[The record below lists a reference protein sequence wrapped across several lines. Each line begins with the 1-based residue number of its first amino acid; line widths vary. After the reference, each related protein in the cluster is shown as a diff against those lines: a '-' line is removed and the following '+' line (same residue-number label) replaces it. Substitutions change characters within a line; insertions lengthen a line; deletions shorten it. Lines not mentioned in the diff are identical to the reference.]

1 MSDERRAL
9 GHLLLGIE
17 ELLRAGAETAAAL
30 RAHTRPGESGASEQ
44 GSGDATRP
52 LLDEVRAALA
62 REVAR
67 WELRGDDDPAARRV
81 RDLFEA
87 ILEAIEPQ
95 AEPEAN
101 ARPQPEDRAR
111 KTGTRAPRRGV
122 QR

>member
-17 ELLRAGAETAAAL
+17 ELLRAGAEAAAAF
-30 RAHTRPGESGASEQ
+30 RAQSGAGPREQ
-44 GSGDATRP
+44 ETRTGSSP
-52 LLDEVRAALA
+52 LLDSVRRALE

-87 ILEAIEPQ
+87 ILDVIGSPAESPQSEAVSSP
-95 AEPEAN
+95 ARN
-101 ARPQPEDRAR
+101 APSPSRRSA
-111 KTGTRAPRRGV
+111 ARGV
-122 QR
+122 QH